1 MQLPTTS
8 RRDPF
13 VPPIAAATGVSDGA
27 PFDPGYPSSIA
38 RVVQKLDDPPVR
50 SERPDRKA
58 GAFAFPG
65 RVLPSLST
73 CPTARSLTDLRRE
86 THRARHL
93 ACGDE
98 SKPKKSQSLC
108 VSTGTPL

>member
-1 MQLPTTS
+1 M
-8 RRDPF
+8 
-13 VPPIAAATGVSDGA
+13 GVSGGA
-27 PFDPGYPSSIA
+27 PFDTRYPSSIA
-38 RVVQKLDDPPVR
+38 RVVQKLGDPPVR

-73 CPTARSLTDLRRE
+73 CPTAGSLTDLRGK
-86 THRARHL
+86 THGARHL
-93 ACGDE
+93 ACEDA

-108 VSTGTPL
+108 VSPGTPL